1 MHFSVVIKS
10 IVYGFSLYLGGI
22 NVIQTR
28 RFGDWFELI
37 LPPAWEGFSIEQI
50 LKDLWHSPKKQVHT
64 MRMEKGVKV
73 NGEIIPW
80 TKPLQAGDKLQIK
93 FFNDEEFGVIPA
105 FIDIEVLYEDDHLI
119 VLNKPAGMD
128 THPNTP
134 DQANTLANA
143 LAFYLQSKGEFRK
156 VKHVHRLDRDTTGAV
171 LFAKHLLAGSI
182 LDRMLEERQIKR
194 TYAAIVHGKLKTKK
208 GTIKDPIG
216 RDRHHPTRRRVSPAG
231 QPAVTHYELLKSFAK
246 ENLSLVKCSLDTG
259 RTHQIRVHL
268 SSIGHPIAG
277 DTLYGGKPIYKRQAL
292 HAAKLEIP
300 HPFTGETITCIAK
313 ENSISHFNDLTL

>member
-1 MHFSVVIKS
+1 MIT
-10 IVYGFSLYLGGI
+10 
-22 NVIQTR
+22 TR
-28 RFGDWFELI
+28 RSGDWFELT

-50 LKDLWHSPKKQVHT
+50 LKDLWHSPKKQVHK

-80 TKPLQAGDKLQIK
+80 TKPLKAGDKMQIQ

-105 FIDIEVLYEDDHLI
+105 FIDVEVLYEDDHLI

-134 DQANTLANA
+134 EQANTLANA

-171 LFAKHLLAGSI
+171 LFAKHSLAGAI
-182 LDRMLEERQIKR
+182 LDKMLEERQIKR

-277 DTLYGGKPIYKRQAL
+277 DTLYGGKPIFKRQAL

-313 ENSISHFNDLTL
+313 ENSISYFNDLTL